1 MADIK
6 LNNKERE
13 YWRKTIDRVQ
23 RVMEPKHKS
32 WEKLLASY
40 ELKMDIPGL
49 DKDEIIH
56 VSRMY
61 PLVRQILSSVA
72 FHYPEV
78 FVNAKPNAERMA
90 GELDAISL
98 IMERAGNVGLDL
110 MGAKAEIHQ
119 AMFDALGRFYPI
131 PYFPTKPT
139 RELVLSCCLRYIA
152 SHLIPNA
159 VGLISYLNAS
169 A

>member
-6 LNNKERE
+6 LTDKDRE

-23 RVMEPKHKS
+23 RVMEPRHRS
-32 WEKLLASY
+32 WEKLLAAY

-61 PLVRQILSSVA
+61 PLVRQIISSVA

-78 FVNAKPNAERMA
+78 FVNAKPNAERIV
-90 GELDAISL
+90 GELDAISTV
-98 IMERAGNVGLDL
+98 MERAANNALDI
-110 MGAKAEIHQ
+110 MNAKAEIHQ
-119 AMFDALGRFYPI
+119 AMFDALFCSVGWIKMGYNPPGDDSMPPYVTNDAFKDEIGRASC
-131 PYFPTKPT
+131 
-139 RELVLSCCLRYIA
+139 RERV
-152 SHLIPNA
+152 
-159 VGLISYLNAS
+159 
-169 A
+169 